1 MSAQPQVSFGRNSS
15 SQELDRVQERADK
28 TVAELRRTQ
37 AELRVTQV
45 SSFLPSHIYVHSH
58 KISHIKQKK
67 TLELTSLNENFILNF
82 FLIIL
87 VDMRCNESL

>member
-1 MSAQPQVSFGRNSS
+1 MSSQPQVSFGRNSS

-45 SSFLPSHIYVHSH
+45 SSFVPNIINVNSH
-58 KISHIKQKK
+58 KISHIKQKE
-67 TLELTSLNENFILNF
+67 TLELTSLNKNFI
-82 FLIIL
+82 
-87 VDMRCNESL
+87 